1 MFVACKVHESIT
13 RKNVND
19 MNKTEKQT
27 ETPQVREHSVSG
39 SFVFDRELLEK
50 CTIKNIEYFIG
61 IDTLDKRR
69 NAYCL
74 SREVDGVM
82 EIVLSK
88 TMNDKT
94 QFKQEV
100 ENLSKYFNA
109 QVVGF
114 FCNFF

>member
-1 MFVACKVHESIT
+1 
-13 RKNVND
+13 
-19 MNKTEKQT
+19 MNKTEKQP

-109 QVVGF
+109 QVVGVF
-114 FCNFF
+114 